1 MDLSVV
7 KYFDKNL
14 YPSIQDAVLE
24 ILDGHLVSGFDTK
37 HKLMP
42 IYGGKA
48 LDEILFFLA
57 SNNIQHQYTIMPAP
71 YGADYDEVISLVWSE
86 SGVIGHESWYSKGRT
101 KFFRIVVTIAAEGQ
115 EEIEDWLSGVEEVQ
129 LKDWSVEEI

>member
-1 MDLSVV
+1 MSVT
-7 KYFDKNL
+7 KNFSKEP
-14 YPSIQDAVLE
+14 YPSIHDAVLE
-24 ILDGHLVSGFDTK
+24 ILDRHLVSGFDTK
-37 HKLMP
+37 HKLIP

-48 LDEILFFLA
+48 LDEVLFFLA

-71 YGADYDEVISLVWSE
+71 HGAACDEVIVLAWDE
-86 SGVIGHESWYSKGRT
+86 HGAIGQESWYSKGRT
-101 KFFRIVVTIAAEGQ
+101 KFFRIVATIAAESQ

>member
-1 MDLSVV
+1 MSVV
-7 KYFDKNL
+7 KHFSKEL
-14 YPSIQDAVLE
+14 YPSIHDAVLE

-37 HKLMP
+37 HKLIP

-48 LDEILFFLA
+48 LDEVLFFLA

-71 YGADYDEVISLVWSE
+71 YGVDCDEVIFLAWDEHGAIGQKSL
-86 SGVIGHESWYSKGRT
+86 YSKDRT
-101 KFFRIVVTIAAEGQ
+101 KFFRIVATIAAESQ
-115 EEIEDWLSGVEEVQ
+115 EDVEDWLSTVEEVQ

>member
-1 MDLSVV
+1 MSVV
-7 KYFDKNL
+7 KHFSKEL
-14 YPSIQDAVLE
+14 YPSIHDAVLE

-37 HKLMP
+37 HKLIP

-48 LDEILFFLA
+48 LDEVLFFLA

-71 YGADYDEVISLVWSE
+71 YGVDCNEVIFLAWDE
-86 SGVIGHESWYSKGRT
+86 HGAIGQEFWYSKDRI
-101 KFFRIVVTIAAEGQ
+101 KFFRIVATIAAENQ